1 MFSEVKGETLGSKVS
16 KVKLHIVKITLKIS

>member
-16 KVKLHIVKITLKIS
+16 KTKLHIVKITLKIS